1 MHIMNETALAID
13 SELTFLEKED
23 VWGPKLLQV
32 VTRAHIRAS
41 REALLLSPSRM
52 EVTGRRMLSKLCHN

>member
-1 MHIMNETALAID
+1 MHVMNETALAID

-32 VTRAHIRAS
+32 VTRAHMRS
-41 REALLLSPSRM
+41 SPFVSEQNGSDRTAYAFQIM
-52 EVTGRRMLSKLCHN
+52 P

>member
-1 MHIMNETALAID
+1 MHAMNETALAID
-13 SELTFLEKED
+13 SELMFLEKED

-32 VTRAHIRAS
+32 VARAHIGAS

-52 EVTGRRMLSKLCHN
+52 EVTGQCMISKLCHN